1 MIAAVAREGGA
12 DVVLVEPN
20 GGRRELAESIGLATL
35 DPRERPVAERVDE
48 WTEGAGAGVSF
59 EVSGTAPGI
68 ESALHALGPRGRLVV
83 VGIHATPPPVDLFRV
98 FWRELTIVG
107 ARVYERPDFEE
118 AVRLLARGRIPVD
131 TLVTDVLPLARTA
144 DAFSALENGRAMKIL
159 IDCSG
164 ERRVSFDLTGTR
176 ALVTGCRR
184 GIGLAIAEALAAA
197 GADIV
202 GASVNL
208 ELEGSEVQGRVEA
221 HGREFAAYRAD
232 LGSQTG
238 AAELAARVL
247 GDGHRID
254 ILVNNAGTIARAPA
268 LEHDDET
275 WRRVL
280 QTNLTSG
287 FVLARE
293 LAKPMVERGRGK
305 IVFTASL
312 LSFQGGI
319 NVVSYTA
326 AKSGVAG
333 LVRALANEWAPL
345 GVNVN
350 AIAPGY
356 VVTDNTRGAAR
367 RPGPVAGDRRP
378 DPRRPLGRA

>member
-1 MIAAVAREGGA
+1 M
-12 DVVLVEPN
+12 
-20 GGRRELAESIGLATL
+20 
-35 DPRERPVAERVDE
+35 
-48 WTEGAGAGVSF
+48 
-59 EVSGTAPGI
+59 
-68 ESALHALGPRGRLVV
+68 
-83 VGIHATPPPVDLFRV
+83 
-98 FWRELTIVG
+98 
-107 ARVYERPDFEE
+107 
-118 AVRLLARGRIPVD
+118 
-131 TLVTDVLPLARTA
+131 
-144 DAFSALENGRAMKIL
+144 
-159 IDCSG
+159 
-164 ERRVSFDLTGTR
+164 SFDLTGTR

-184 GIGLAIAEALAAA
+184 GIGLAIAEALAVA

-202 GASVNL
+202 GASLNL
-208 ELEGSEVQGRVEA
+208 DLGGSEVQGRVEA

-247 GDGHRID
+247 SDGHRID

-268 LEHDDET
+268 LEHDDDM

-326 AKSGVAG
+326 AKSGLAG

-356 VVTDNTRGAAR
+356 VVTDNTRALRDDLVRSRAIVDRIPAGRWAEPDDLAGAAVFLASR
-367 RPGPVAGDRRP
+367 ASDYVHGIVLPVDGGW
-378 DPRRPLGRA
+378 LGR